1 MATATSGFLTGVGE
15 LLLAGLLAEI
25 MSVLGAIA
33 SIASAIIALPGA
45 WIAQDKVA
53 RFNGH
58 CRGYWDAFQD
68 MANGFK
74 DSSLDTKPYDQWP
87 AIPKPMPHYD
97 MSVKEEDLPAAARAE
112 REGWRRGC
120 NEAYEKM
127 TDLESNPKDYTVKK
141 KNKTYKVTGK
151 LLLRAL
157 YKWKGSDAG
166 EEVKK
171 AINKKL
177 RESGKP
183 EWPVH

>member
-1 MATATSGFLTGVGE
+1 
-15 LLLAGLLAEI
+15 
-25 MSVLGAIA
+25 
-33 SIASAIIALPGA
+33 
-45 WIAQDKVA
+45 
-53 RFNGH
+53 
-58 CRGYWDAFQD
+58 
-68 MANGFK
+68 
-74 DSSLDTKPYDQWP
+74 
-87 AIPKPMPHYD
+87 
-97 MSVKEEDLPAAARAE
+97 
-112 REGWRRGC
+112 
-120 NEAYEKM
+120 M